1 MLAGVCAV
9 AGNLCGVASLRTRE
23 YGVRAAD
30 LDAQRA
36 ALIEFAAEM
45 YRPLVRC
52 DQRAKGEQ
60 YVRGLLLE
68 GRRKSIQPMAARL
81 PDGDEEGLQQFIT
94 DSPWEDEPVRR
105 RLAWRMTGEIEPE
118 GWIVDD
124 TGLPKDG
131 RFSPGVA
138 HQYCGA
144 LGKTAN
150 CQVLVSVNAAC
161 DQASCPL
168 GWRLFLP
175 KSWDEDAQRRRR
187 ARIPDEVRHVPKW
200 QLALEIID
208 QLLEWGLKRRVVQAD
223 GGYGDTTAFRVGL
236 EERELEYVVQV
247 KGVTSAQPG
256 DAVPVTP
263 EYQGR
268 GRPPRPRYTEK
279 PVSLRDLVLA
289 AGREQALGVGWR
301 EGDRGPLSSQFIA
314 LRVRPANDAQCDDYG
329 VLPERWLLAEWPAG
343 KDEPVKYWLSNL
355 PADTPIVTLVHLAKL
370 RWRVEH
376 DYRELKQCLGL
387 DHYEGRTFCGLHHHL
402 TCVTVAHAFLTCCR
416 LARGDPNTARPQT
429 AAA

>member
-1 MLAGVCAV
+1 V
-9 AGNLCGVASLRTRE
+9 RE
-23 YGVRAAD
+23 SGVRAAD
-30 LDAQRA
+30 LEAQRQ

-81 PDGDEEGLQQFIT
+81 ADGDEDGLQQFIT
-94 DSPWEDEPVRR
+94 DSPWDDVPVRR
-105 RLAWRMTGEIEPE
+105 RLARRMTAEIEPE

-150 CQVLVSVNAAC
+150 CQVLVSVNAAS
-161 DQASCPL
+161 DRASCPL

-175 KSWDEDAQRRRR
+175 ASWDEDEHRRRR
-187 ARIPDEVRHVPKW
+187 ARIPEEVRHLAKW

-208 QLLEWGLKRRVVQAD
+208 QLIEWGLARRVVQAD
-223 GGYGDTTAFRVGL
+223 GGYGDITAFRTGL

-247 KGVTSAQPG
+247 KGLTSAQPA
-256 DAVPVTP
+256 DAMPVAP
-263 EYQGR
+263 AYRGR
-268 GRPPRPRYTEK
+268 GRPPVARYPDK
-279 PVSLRDLVLA
+279 PSSLRDLVLA
-289 AGREQALGVGWR
+289 AGHEQVQTVGWR
-301 EGDRGPLSSQFIA
+301 EGDRGPLASQFIA
-314 LRVRPANDAQCDDYG
+314 LRVRPANDAQRDHDG
-329 VLPERWLLAEWPAG
+329 VLPERWLLAEWPDE

-355 PADTPIVTLVHLAKL
+355 PAGTPIVTLVRLAKL

-416 LARGDPNTARPQT
+416 LTRGDPATARPHT

>member
-1 MLAGVCAV
+1 MAR
-9 AGNLCGVASLRTRE
+9 LRTRE
-23 YGVRAAD
+23 FGVRAAD
-30 LDAQRA
+30 LEAQRA
-36 ALIEFAAEM
+36 ALIEFAEQM
-45 YRPLVRC
+45 YRPLVRR

-81 PDGDEEGLQQFIT
+81 VDGDEEGLQNFIC
-94 DSPWEDEPVRR
+94 DSPWRDEPVRR
-105 RLAWRMTGEIEPE
+105 RLAVRMTAEIEPD

-131 RFSPGVA
+131 RMSPGVA

-150 CQVLVSVNAAC
+150 CQVLVSVNAAS
-161 DQASCPL
+161 DRASCPL
-168 GWRLFLP
+168 GWRLFIP
-175 KSWDEDAQRRRR
+175 ESWDQDEVRRAR
-187 ARIPDEVRHVPKW
+187 ARIPEEVRHVPKW
-200 QLALEIID
+200 QLALQIID
-208 QLLEWGLKRRVVQAD
+208 QLIAWGLPRRVVQAD
-223 GGYGDTTAFRVGL
+223 GGYGDNTAFRVGL
-236 EERELEYVVQV
+236 EDRDLEYVVQV
-247 KGVTSAQPG
+247 KGVTSAQPA
-256 DAVPVTP
+256 DAVPVAP
-263 EYQGR
+263 DYQGR
-268 GRPPRPRYTEK
+268 GRPPVPRYPEK
-279 PVSLRDLVLA
+279 PTSLKALVLA
-289 AGREQALGVGWR
+289 AGREHVHTVGWR

-314 LRVRPANDAQCDDYG
+314 LRVRPANDAQRQHDG
-329 VLPERWLLAEWPAG
+329 VLPERWLLAEWPEG

-355 PADTPIVTLVHLAKL
+355 PAETPIARLVGLAKL

-416 LARGDPNTARPQT
+416 LQRAGPDRARPQT

>member
-1 MLAGVCAV
+1 
-9 AGNLCGVASLRTRE
+9 
-23 YGVRAAD
+23 
-30 LDAQRA
+30 
-36 ALIEFAAEM
+36 LIEFAAEM

-81 PDGDEEGLQQFIT
+81 ADGDEQGLQQFIT
-94 DSPWEDEPVRR
+94 DSPWDDEPVRR
-105 RLAWRMTGEIEPE
+105 RLARRMSAEICPE

-150 CQVLVSVNAAC
+150 CQVLVSVNAAS
-161 DQASCPL
+161 DRASCPL
-168 GWRLFLP
+168 GWRLFIP
-175 KSWDEDAQRRRR
+175 ESWDQDDERRER
-187 ARIPDEVRHVPKW
+187 ARIPEDVRHVPKW

-208 QLLEWGLKRRVVQAD
+208 QLLEWALERRVVQAD
-223 GGYGDTTAFRVGL
+223 GGYGDITAFRVGL
-236 EERELEYVVQV
+236 EQRKLEYVVQV
-247 KGVTSAQPG
+247 KGVTSAQPA
-256 DAVPVTP
+256 DAVPVASA
-263 EYQGR
+263 YQGR
-268 GRPPRPRYTEK
+268 ARPPAPRYPDK
-279 PVSLRDLVLA
+279 PVSLKQLVLA
-289 AGREQALGVGWR
+289 AGREQVRTVGWR

-314 LRVRPANDAQCDDYG
+314 LRVRPANDAQRDDDG
-329 VLPERWLLAEWPAG
+329 ELPERWLLAEWPAN

-355 PADTPIVTLVHLAKL
+355 PPDTPIVTLVALAKL

-387 DHYEGRTFCGLHHHL
+387 DHYEGRTFRGLHHHL
-402 TCVTVAHAFLTCCR
+402 TSVTVAHAFLTCCR
-416 LARGDPNTARPQT
+416 LARGDPATARPQP

>member
-1 MLAGVCAV
+1 MALRVGEHGV
-9 AGNLCGVASLRTRE
+9 G
-23 YGVRAAD
+23 AAD
-30 LDAQRA
+30 LAAQRV
-36 ALIEFAAEM
+36 ALVEFAEEM
-45 YRPLVRC
+45 YGSLARC

-81 PDGDEEGLQQFIT
+81 ADGDEQGLQQFIT
-94 DSPWEDEPVRR
+94 DSPWDDVPVRR
-105 RLAWRMTGEIEPE
+105 RLAARMTAQIEPE
-118 GWIVDD
+118 GWVVDD

-150 CQVLVSVNAAC
+150 CQVLVSVNAVT
-161 DQASCPL
+161 DRASCPL

-175 KSWDEDAQRRRR
+175 AAWDTDGERRTR
-187 ARIPDEVRHVPKW
+187 AKIPAEVRHRPKW
-200 QLALEIID
+200 QLALDILDE
-208 QLLEWGLKRRVVQAD
+208 LLAWGLERRVVQAD

-236 EERELEYVVQV
+236 EQRELEYVVQV
-247 KGVTSAQPG
+247 NATTSARPA

-263 EYQGR
+263 PYRGI
-268 GRPPRPRYTEK
+268 GRPPAARYPDK
-279 PVSLRDLVLA
+279 PQSLRELVLA
-289 AGREQALGVGWR
+289 AGRDAAEPITWR
-301 EGDRGPLSSQFIA
+301 EGDRGPLSSSFVA
-314 LRVRPANDAQCDDYG
+314 LRVRPANDAHRDHDG
-329 VLPERWLLAEWPAG
+329 VLGERWLLAEWPPG

-355 PADTPIVTLVHLAKL
+355 PAETPLARLVVLAKL

-387 DHYEGRTFCGLHHHL
+387 DHYEGRSYRGLHHHL

-416 LARGDPNTARPQT
+416 LARAGPHAARPQT

>member
-1 MLAGVCAV
+1 MATIRV
-9 AGNLCGVASLRTRE
+9 RE
-23 YGVRAAD
+23 SGVRAAD
-30 LDAQRA
+30 LEAQRA

-45 YRPLVRC
+45 YRPLVRG

-81 PDGDEEGLQQFIT
+81 ADGDEEGLQNFIT
-94 DSPWEDEPVRR
+94 DSPWDDEPVRR
-105 RLAWRMTGEIEPE
+105 RLARRMTAEIEPE

-150 CQVLVSVNAAC
+150 CQVLVSVNAAS
-161 DQASCPL
+161 DLASCPL
-168 GWRLFLP
+168 QWRLFVP
-175 KSWDEDAQRRRR
+175 KSWDQDDERRRR

-208 QLLEWGLKRRVVQAD
+208 QLLEWGLERRVVQAD
-223 GGYGDTTAFRVGL
+223 GGYGETTAFRVGL
-236 EERELEYVVQV
+236 EERELEYAVQV
-247 KGVTSAQPG
+247 KGSQTSAQPP
-256 DAVPVTP
+256 DAVPVAP
-263 EYQGR
+263 AYQGR
-268 GRPPRPRYTEK
+268 GRPPVARYPEK
-279 PVSLRDLVLA
+279 PSCLRDLVMS
-289 AGREQALGVGWR
+289 AGREQVRTVSWR
-301 EGDRGPLSSQFIA
+301 EGDRGPLASQFIA
-314 LRVRPANDAQCDDYG
+314 LRLRPANDAQRDQDG
-329 VLPERWLLAEWPAG
+329 VLPERWMLAEWPED
-343 KDEPVKYWLSNL
+343 KDEPIKYWLSNL
-355 PADTPIVTLVHLAKL
+355 PPETPLVTLVRLAKL

-416 LARGDPNTARPQT
+416 LTRGDPTAARPQP

>member
-1 MLAGVCAV
+1 LS
-9 AGNLCGVASLRTRE
+9 GVASVPVRE

-30 LDAQRA
+30 LEAQRA

-81 PDGDEEGLQQFIT
+81 PDGDEQGLQQFIT
-94 DSPWEDEPVRR
+94 DSPWDDEPVRR
-105 RLAWRMTGEIEPE
+105 RLARRMSAEIEPE

-150 CQVLVSVNAAC
+150 CQVLVSVNAAS
-161 DQASCPL
+161 DRASCPL
-168 GWRLFLP
+168 GWRLFIP
-175 KSWDEDAQRRRR
+175 ESWDQDEERRER
-187 ARIPDEVRHVPKW
+187 ARIPEEVRHVAKW
-200 QLALEIID
+200 QLALDVLD
-208 QLLEWGLKRRVVQAD
+208 QLLEWKLERRVVQAD
-223 GGYGDTTAFRVGL
+223 GGYGDITAFRVGL
-236 EERELEYVVQV
+236 EERELQYVVQV
-247 KGVTSAQPG
+247 KGVTSAQPA
-256 DAVPVTP
+256 DAVPVAP
-263 EYQGR
+263 AYQGR
-268 GRPPRPRYTEK
+268 GRPPVPRYPDK
-279 PVSLRDLVLA
+279 PVSLKKLVLA
-289 AGREQALGVGWR
+289 AGRERVRTVGWR

-314 LRVRPANDAQCDDYG
+314 LRVRPANDAQRDDDG
-329 VLPERWLLAEWPAG
+329 VLPERWLLAEWPAN

-355 PADTPIVTLVHLAKL
+355 PADTPIVTLVALAKL

-387 DHYEGRTFCGLHHHL
+387 DHYEGRTFRGLHHHL
-402 TCVTVAHAFLTCCR
+402 TSVTVAHAFLTCCR
-416 LARGDPNTARPQT
+416 LARGDPATARPQP

>member
-1 MLAGVCAV
+1 MATLQ
-9 AGNLCGVASLRTRE
+9 TRE
-23 YGVRAAD
+23 TGVRAAE
-30 LDAQRA
+30 LEAQRA

-45 YRPLVRC
+45 YRPLARC

-81 PDGDEEGLQQFIT
+81 PDGDEEGLQNFIC
-94 DSPWEDEPVRR
+94 DSPWRDEPVRR
-105 RLAWRMTGEIEPE
+105 RLAVRMTAEIEPD

-131 RFSPGVA
+131 RMSPGVA

-150 CQVLVSVNAAC
+150 CQVLVSVNAAS
-161 DQASCPL
+161 DRASCPL
-168 GWRLFLP
+168 GWRLFVP
-175 KSWDEDAQRRRR
+175 ESWDLDEVRRRR
-187 ARIPDEVRHVPKW
+187 ARIPEEIRHVPKW

-208 QLLEWGLKRRVVQAD
+208 QLVAWGLPRRVVQAD
-223 GGYGDTTAFRVGL
+223 GGYGDITGFRTGL
-236 EERELEYVVQV
+236 EQRELEYVVQV
-247 KGVTSAQPG
+247 KGATSAQPG
-256 DAVPVTP
+256 DAVPVVP
-263 EYQGR
+263 AYQGR
-268 GRPPRPRYTEK
+268 GRPPKRRYVEK
-279 PVSLRDLVLA
+279 PVSLKDLVLD
-289 AGREQALGVGWR
+289 AGRQQVRTIGWR

-314 LRVRPANDAQCDDYG
+314 LRVRPANDAQRDEDG
-329 VLPERWLLAEWPAG
+329 VLPERWLLAESPED

-355 PADTPIVTLVHLAKL
+355 PAQTPIATLVALAKL

-402 TCVTVAHAFLTCCR
+402 TCVTVAHAFLTCRR
-416 LARGDPNTARPQT
+416 LARGDPDAVRPQT

>member
-1 MLAGVCAV
+1 MV
-9 AGNLCGVASLRTRE
+9 
-23 YGVRAAD
+23 
-30 LDAQRA
+30 
-36 ALIEFAAEM
+36 EFAAEM
-45 YRPLVRC
+45 YRPLVCC

-94 DSPWEDEPVRR
+94 DSPWADESVRR
-105 RLAWRMTGEIEPE
+105 RLARRMTGEIEPE

-150 CQVLVSVNAAC
+150 CQVLVSVNAAS
-161 DQASCPL
+161 DRASCQL

-175 KSWDEDAQRRRR
+175 KPWDEDEQRRRR
-187 ARIPDEVRHVPKW
+187 ARIPEETRHVPKW

-223 GGYGDTTAFRVGL
+223 GGYGDTTAFRVAL

-247 KGVTSAQPG
+247 KGVTSAQPA
-256 DAVPVTP
+256 DAVP
-263 EYQGR
+263 
-268 GRPPRPRYTEK
+268 
-279 PVSLRDLVLA
+279 LA
-289 AGREQALGVGWR
+289 
-301 EGDRGPLSSQFIA
+301 P
-314 LRVRPANDAQCDDYG
+314 
-329 VLPERWLLAEWPAG
+329 
-343 KDEPVKYWLSNL
+343 
-355 PADTPIVTLVHLAKL
+355 
-370 RWRVEH
+370 
-376 DYRELKQCLGL
+376 
-387 DHYEGRTFCGLHHHL
+387 EGRTYRGLHHHP

-416 LARGDPNTARPQT
+416 LQRAGPATARPQM

>member
-1 MLAGVCAV
+1 MRLGE
-9 AGNLCGVASLRTRE
+9 CGV
-23 YGVRAAD
+23 GAAD
-30 LDAQRA
+30 LEAQRA

-81 PDGDEEGLQQFIT
+81 PDGDEEGLQHFIT
-94 DSPWEDEPVRR
+94 DSPWDDVPVRR
-105 RLAWRMTGEIEPE
+105 RLARRMTAEIAPG

-124 TGLPKDG
+124 TGLAKDG

-150 CQVLVSVNAAC
+150 CQVLVSVNAAS
-161 DQASCPL
+161 DRASCPL

-175 KSWDEDAQRRRR
+175 KAWDRDEERRRR
-187 ARIPDEVRHVPKW
+187 ARIPEEVGHVPKW

-208 QLLEWGLKRRVVQAD
+208 QLLEWGLERRVVQAD
-223 GGYGDTTAFRVGL
+223 GGYGDITAFRTGL
-236 EERELEYVVQV
+236 EDRELEYVVQV
-247 KGVTSAQPG
+247 KGVTSAQPA
-256 DAVPVTP
+256 DAVPVAP
-263 EYQGR
+263 EDQGR
-268 GRPPRPRYTEK
+268 GRPPVPRYPDK
-279 PVSLRDLVLA
+279 PASLRDLVLA
-289 AGREQALGVGWR
+289 AGREQVRTVGWR
-301 EGDRGPLSSQFIA
+301 EGDRGPLASQFLA
-314 LRVRPANDAQCDDYG
+314 LRVRPANNAQRDDDG
-329 VLPERWLLAEWPAG
+329 TLPERWLLAEWPAD

-355 PADTPIVTLVHLAKL
+355 PTQTPIVTLVGLAKL

-387 DHYEGRTFCGLHHHL
+387 DHNEGRTFCGLHHHL
-402 TCVTVAHAFLTCCR
+402 TSVTVAHAFLTCCR
-416 LARGDPNTARPQT
+416 LARGDPNAARPHT

>member
-1 MLAGVCAV
+1 MAVWAGEH
-9 AGNLCGVASLRTRE
+9 GVS
-23 YGVRAAD
+23 AAD
-30 LDAQRA
+30 LEVQRA
-36 ALIEFAAEM
+36 ALMEFAEEM
-45 YRPLVRC
+45 YGSLARC

-81 PDGDEEGLQQFIT
+81 ADGDEQGLQQFIT
-94 DSPWEDEPVRR
+94 DSPWLDEPVRR
-105 RLAWRMTGEIEPE
+105 RLAVRMTGEIDPV
-118 GWIVDD
+118 GWVVDD

-150 CQVLVSVNAAC
+150 CQVLVSVNAAT
-161 DQASCPL
+161 DRASCPL

-175 KSWDEDAQRRRR
+175 KSWDQDEDRRVR
-187 ARIPDEVRHVPKW
+187 ARIPAEIRHVPKW

-208 QLLEWGLKRRVVQAD
+208 ELIGWGLERRVVQAD
-223 GGYGDTTAFRVGL
+223 GGYGDITAFRTGL
-236 EERELEYVVQV
+236 QERDLEYVVQV
-247 KGVTSAQPG
+247 KGVTSAQPA
-256 DAVPVTP
+256 DAVPVAP

-268 GRPPRPRYTEK
+268 GRPPVARYPEK
-279 PVSLRDLVLA
+279 PVNLRELVLA
-289 AGREQALGVGWR
+289 AGREQTRTIGWR
-301 EGDRGPLSSQFIA
+301 QGDRGPLTGQFIA
-314 LRVRPANDAQCDDYG
+314 LRVRPANDAQRHDDG
-329 VLPERWLLAEWPAG
+329 VLPEAWLLAEWPEE

-355 PADTPIVTLVHLAKL
+355 PPDTSLKTLVQLAKL

-387 DHYEGRTFCGLHHHL
+387 DHYEGRTYGGLQHHL
-402 TCVTVAHAFLTCCR
+402 TCVTVAHAFLTCWR
-416 LARGDPNTARPQT
+416 LARCDPDAARPQM

>member
-1 MLAGVCAV
+1 M
-9 AGNLCGVASLRTRE
+9 
-23 YGVRAAD
+23 
-30 LDAQRA
+30 
-36 ALIEFAAEM
+36 IEFAAEM
-45 YRPLVRC
+45 YRPLVRG

-81 PDGDEEGLQQFIT
+81 ADGDEEGLQNFIT
-94 DSPWEDEPVRR
+94 DSPWDDEPVRR
-105 RLAWRMTGEIEPE
+105 RLARRMTAEIEPE

-150 CQVLVSVNAAC
+150 CQVLVSVNAAS
-161 DQASCPL
+161 DLASCPL
-168 GWRLFLP
+168 QWRLFVP
-175 KSWDEDAQRRRR
+175 KSWDQDDERRRR

-208 QLLEWGLKRRVVQAD
+208 QLLEWGLERRVVQAD

-236 EERELEYVVQV
+236 EERELEYAVQV
-247 KGVTSAQPG
+247 KGSQTSAQPP
-256 DAVPVTP
+256 DAVPVAP
-263 EYQGR
+263 AYQGR
-268 GRPPRPRYTEK
+268 GRPPVARYPEK
-279 PVSLRDLVLA
+279 PSCLRDLVMS
-289 AGREQALGVGWR
+289 AGREQVRTVSWR
-301 EGDRGPLSSQFIA
+301 EGDRGPLASQFIA
-314 LRVRPANDAQCDDYG
+314 LRVRPANDAQRDQDG
-329 VLPERWLLAEWPAG
+329 VLPERWMLAEWPED
-343 KDEPVKYWLSNL
+343 KDEPIKYWLSNL
-355 PADTPIVTLVHLAKL
+355 PPETPLVTLVRLAKL

-402 TCVTVAHAFLTCCR
+402 TCVTIAHAFLTCCR
-416 LARGDPNTARPQT
+416 LTRGDPTAARPQP